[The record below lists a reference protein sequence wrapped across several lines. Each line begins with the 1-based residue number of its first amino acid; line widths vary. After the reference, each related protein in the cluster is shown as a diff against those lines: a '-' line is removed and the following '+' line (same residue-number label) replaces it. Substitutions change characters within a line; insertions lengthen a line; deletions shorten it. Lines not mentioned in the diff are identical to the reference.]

1 MSHRL
6 ALALAPLLL
15 VGACGDQQPATV
27 NDTAGDDGLAQENV
41 VAGDVTAIDAA
52 TADDSR
58 MANDTAPPLGDL
70 NELGTLNEGEADNNG
85 A

>member
-1 MSHRL
+1 MSPRL
-6 ALALAPLLL
+6 ALAFAPLLL
-15 VGACGDQQPATV
+15 LAACGEKQAVTV
-27 NDTAGDDGLAQENV
+27 NDSAGDAGLEQENV

-70 NELGTLNEGEADNNG
+70 NELGPANGEDGNED
-85 A
+85 